1 MGNTHVLVF
10 KTSVVSQH
18 AVAELTPVLNQTVGK
33 GNWNFALDDCD
44 RILRIK
50 SPAIPAE
57 LAIFILNESGFDCVE
72 LED

>member
-1 MGNTHVLVF
+1 MTHTNVLVF
-10 KTSVVSQH
+10 KTSVASQR
-18 AVAELTPVLNQTVGK
+18 AVTELSSVLNQEVGK

-44 RILRIK
+44 HILRIK
-50 SPAIPAE
+50 SPAVSAE